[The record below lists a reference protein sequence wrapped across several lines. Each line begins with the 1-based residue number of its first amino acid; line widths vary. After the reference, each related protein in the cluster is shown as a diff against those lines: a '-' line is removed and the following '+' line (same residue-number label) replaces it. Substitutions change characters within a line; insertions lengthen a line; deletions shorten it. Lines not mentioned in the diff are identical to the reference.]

1 MGFPDSVGGFEA
13 ALVAWEGLIEKWES
27 ASGNFLDE
35 QVKVTVVM
43 QKAPMTI
50 RGFLQIQG
58 ITSYIRLREILVAYF
73 LSQSTIADPMAGLVS
88 GAGHQPMQVDALTKP
103 KGKGKKGKTKDKGKV
118 AHNPELVCYRCGRKG
133 HYSRDCWSE
142 QHIDGY
148 PLDPPSK
155 GKDKKG
161 KGKGKGKVNEIGQNK
176 FIEDIDQLR
185 ETVARLEQVSSSSS
199 STTMVRSLVQQ
210 AENYESQ
217 WQGGYVASVGQ
228 AMPQHVGP
236 SVDVLVDNAADWSVC
251 PLWFAPHVPLQAGT
265 NPRLQ
270 TASEEPL
277 RFHGVKHVPLYEQ
290 KTGKK
295 IVIEFAVCDV
305 HGAILSVGKFTEK
318 HDNRTAWF
326 TQNDAYLQ
334 FEDEHRMELAK
345 ENRHW
350 VLKCTF
356 SPPASWKGDY
366 ISGLQDDF
374 GMDIAEPAHVA
385 VGGGTTEPAHD
396 AVGGGIEVS
405 NEAIL
410 AETLPD
416 GGIDLENFIKVRLP
430 CREAS
435 VPARCNQCG
444 DEMVYRTKCGLC
456 DSHDCARSQ
465 WCDRHGPDAP
475 PSPTWFDAEED
486 TAVKAEEAGLMQ
498 HPTEKQVDTAV
509 EAVEA
514 VEEKL
519 EAKKEVQQET
529 AASSSGPSARP
540 AVRCKWCKAMAI
552 ASCKSCQCPL
562 CKDCLYG
569 TVCPGCAF
577 IGEDAEQKGATE
589 PVEEPSQQKGE
600 TKPVD
605 SVV

>member
-1 MGFPDSVGGFEA
+1 MGYQPVAGPRMQQMMTRILTPGDFPDSVGGFEA

-161 KGKGKGKVNEIGQNK
+161 KGKGKGKVNEIGQN
-176 FIEDIDQLR
+176 DIDQLR
-185 ETVARLEQVSSSSS
+185 ETVARLEAVSSSSS

-210 AENYESQ
+210 TENYESQ

-228 AMPQHVGP
+228 AAPQHVTS

-270 TASEEPL
+270 AASEEPL

-295 IVIEFAVCDV
+295 FVIEFAVCDV

-318 HDNRTAWF
+318 NEDRTAWF

-350 VLKCTF
+350 VLKGTF
-356 SPPASWKGDY
+356 SLP
-366 ISGLQDDF
+366 
-374 GMDIAEPAHVA
+374 GMDIAEPAHDA
-385 VGGGTTEPAHD
+385 VGDGIKVSKETILADTLPGDIAELAHD

-405 NEAIL
+405 KETIV
-410 AETLPD
+410 AETLPEV
-416 GGIDLENFIKVRLP
+416 GIVLENFIKVCLP

-435 VPARCNQCG
+435 VPPRCN
-444 DEMVYRTKCGLC
+444 
-456 DSHDCARSQ
+456 S
-465 WCDRHGPDAP
+465 
-475 PSPTWFDAEED
+475 
-486 TAVKAEEAGLMQ
+486 
-498 HPTEKQVDTAV
+498 
-509 EAVEA
+509 
-514 VEEKL
+514 
-519 EAKKEVQQET
+519 
-529 AASSSGPSARP
+529 
-540 AVRCKWCKAMAI
+540 
-552 ASCKSCQCPL
+552 
-562 CKDCLYG
+562 
-569 TVCPGCAF
+569 
-577 IGEDAEQKGATE
+577 
-589 PVEEPSQQKGE
+589 
-600 TKPVD
+600 
-605 SVV
+605 